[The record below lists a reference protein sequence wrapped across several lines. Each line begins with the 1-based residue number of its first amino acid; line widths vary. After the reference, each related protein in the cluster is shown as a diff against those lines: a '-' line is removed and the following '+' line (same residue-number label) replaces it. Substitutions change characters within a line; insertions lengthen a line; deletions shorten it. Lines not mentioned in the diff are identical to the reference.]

1 MTFSWPFNDFLMI
14 FSWLSHGFLM
24 TYSWFSPEFH
34 LAFSR
39 LSHDFLMAFHYFFM
53 TFSWQSSNIWLGHE
67 LCRIALVYYWYIFLI
82 TGRPFYRLMYCTMRM
97 SVKFRFFY
105 QIYCNVLKVRGHN
118 WIYFLLLKHCNAQ
131 LGPYKKKLKTQCVTR
146 NTKEIKQKT

>member
-1 MTFSWPFNDFLMI
+1 MIFFYLLMTFSWPFNDFLMI

-39 LSHDFLMAFHYFFM
+39 LSHGISLFFHDFLMTVFKYLIRPLIVPYRA
-53 TFSWQSSNIWLGHE
+53 
-67 LCRIALVYYWYIFLI
+67 VYYWYIFLI
-82 TGRPFYRLMYCTMRM
+82 TGRPFYRLMSCTIRM

-105 QIYCNVLKVRGHN
+105 QIPCNVLKVRGHN
-118 WIYFLLLKHCNAQ
+118 WIYFLLLEHCNAQ
-131 LGPYKKKLKTQCVTR
+131 LGPFKKTQ
-146 NTKEIKQKT
+146 NTMC